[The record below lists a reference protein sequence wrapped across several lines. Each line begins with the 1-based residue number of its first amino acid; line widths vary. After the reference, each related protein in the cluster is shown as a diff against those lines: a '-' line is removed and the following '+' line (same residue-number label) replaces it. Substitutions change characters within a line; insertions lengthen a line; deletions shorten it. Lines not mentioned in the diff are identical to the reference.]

1 MLSLGTNHPEE
12 ACFGGG
18 GRTTHQGTPPA
29 HTAIR
34 VHRQEAVGGAS
45 IPGREARPQEM
56 VLPLESRRRTEPDQ
70 QSVVGTAQ
78 GVGTWTSG
86 LLCRVWGPAPKFGA
100 GPAGRFVGTEAT

>member
-18 GRTTHQGTPPA
+18 GRMTHQGTPPTP
-29 HTAIR
+29 TAIR

-45 IPGREARPQEM
+45 IPGQEARPREM
-56 VLPLESRRRTEPDQ
+56 VLPSESRRQTEPDQ
-70 QSVVGTAQ
+70 QSVVGTAR

-86 LLCRVWGPAPKFGA
+86 LLHHVWGPAPKFGA
-100 GPAGRFVGTEAT
+100 GLAMRFVGTEAT